1 MTVHLNPYLG
11 FRDSAREALEFYHS
25 VFGGDLRIGTFRE
38 MGADVGPDDADK
50 VMHGQLDVGNGLVL
64 MASDAPADHP
74 VDAGSSISVSL
85 SGDEVEALTRWWH
98 GLSEG
103 ATIIEPFTQAPW
115 GDTFGMLTDRFGT
128 TWLVNA
134 TTTQLG

>member
-11 FRDSAREALEFYHS
+11 FRDSARQALEFYHS

-38 MGADVGPDDADK
+38 MGADVAPDDADK
-50 VMHGQLDVGNGLVL
+50 VMHGQLDIGNGLVL

-74 VDAGSSISVSL
+74 VDPGSSISVSL
-85 SGDEVEALTRWWH
+85 SGDEVEALTRWWQ